1 MKLGKENGEDC
12 DTSIVSLPA
21 YIVISLA
28 GWSLNAEMVDSTETP
43 QSALNFAWIFV

>member
-28 GWSLNAEMVDSTETP
+28 GWSLNDEMVDSTVTP